1 MPLPA
6 WMKGHPG
13 APRTGT
19 YNTPAE
25 PTATPDMWEG
35 KALPVRNVTHTNLNY
50 RLYDGRTGTLLSFN
64 STNSLNSVVADVLRT
79 RDENP
84 TARIVAVEYDGPA
97 WPDAPDDGL
106 GEPISEADLR

>member
-1 MPLPA
+1 MPTKPA
-6 WMKGHPG
+6 WLYGKT
-13 APRTGT
+13 APAPAPQTAT
-19 YNTPAE
+19 AE
-25 PTATPDMWEG
+25 PTRKPDMWEG
-35 KALPVRNVTHTNLNY
+35 KALPVRNVTHTDLNY

-97 WPDAPDDGL
+97 WPDN
-106 GEPISEADLR
+106 